1 MVKTPISLTSMPL
14 KARWTSNKGYYISLD
29 GCEHTKH
36 GFWQKIIITGRY
48 KLLSMTLWADEGSKT
63 SYKQNKYVDNYK
75 QIYLSSLTG
84 KNKTKQNK
92 TNLPFAQWYII
103 HLVFA
108 TKFCIPFVS
117 FFFFS
122 FILGADVPREIG
134 RQCFCN
140 FLGKCIVGDE
150 QMVNFY

>member
-14 KARWTSNKGYYISLD
+14 KARWTSNKGYCISLD
-29 GCEHTKH
+29 GCDHTKH

-84 KNKTKQNK
+84 KNKT
-92 TNLPFAQWYII
+92 NLPFAQWYII
-103 HLVFA
+103 HLVLA
-108 TKFCIPFVS
+108 TKFCIPFV
-117 FFFFS
+117 FFFIYPGCRCPKKNWKTMVLQNF
-122 FILGADVPREIG
+122 GKVYCG
-134 RQCFCN
+134 RWAN
-140 FLGKCIVGDE
+140 GKFLLVYE
-150 QMVNFY
+150 